1 MLINYSLFVITA
13 CETEKAKSALCVSG
27 SCGSTDFLFVGL
39 FSFPEQIIHILL
51 KTQFNHDTNEKIN
64 HSLANLNLLIEIFS
78 STIEPCKCK

>member
-13 CETEKAKSALCVSG
+13 CETEKAKSALCV
-27 SCGSTDFLFVGL
+27 CGSTDFLFVGL

-64 HSLANLNLLIEIFS
+64 QSLANLNLLIEIFS
-78 STIEPCKCK
+78 CTIAPCKCK